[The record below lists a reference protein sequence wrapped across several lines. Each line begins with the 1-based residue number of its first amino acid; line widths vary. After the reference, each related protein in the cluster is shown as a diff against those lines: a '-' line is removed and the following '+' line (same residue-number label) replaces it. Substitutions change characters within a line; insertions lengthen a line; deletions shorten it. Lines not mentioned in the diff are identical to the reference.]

1 MCVTERERERERVC
15 VYEREREREIER
27 EREPVG
33 ARAGCLSGKFSNVSS
48 LLNVLHEPII
58 ELIYGKL

>member
-1 MCVTERERERERVC
+1 MC
-15 VYEREREREIER
+15 VYERERERDRER

-48 LLNVLHEPII
+48 LLNVLHESII

>member
-1 MCVTERERERERVC
+1 MC
-15 VYEREREREIER
+15 VYERERERDRER

-33 ARAGCLSGKFSNVSS
+33 ARAGCVSGKFSNVSS
-48 LLNVLHEPII
+48 LLNVLHESII